1 MVASETT
8 NTLSV
13 IDIDLNY
20 KKGHTLLENNTPTE
34 DRSLY
39 RIGSFYVA
47 IMEITDLGSENI
59 RQLITKFRAFSP
71 DVLVQCMDASVVFG
85 VNHLIRV
92 LQLTV
97 ELWKRG
103 IKISKTMETDF
114 LMRLC
119 CTSQIS
125 KAIEVGGLK
134 NDRAACFILMSED
147 LHSLLKIKKNIKGY
161 YGEKHASVLRTG
173 KNKMARLCSEF
184 GITPRKMDR
193 LLFEN
198 YLVEKAALVK
208 FQSK

>member
-1 MVASETT
+1 MRSV
-8 NTLSV
+8 NLS
-13 IDIDLNY
+13 IKDINLNY
-20 KKGHTLLENNTPTE
+20 KKGPTLLENNIPAE

-39 RIGSFYVA
+39 RIGTFYVA
-47 IMEITDLGSENI
+47 IIEITLGSENLHE
-59 RQLITKFRAFSP
+59 LITKFRAFSP
-71 DVLVQCMDASVVFG
+71 DVLVQGIDASFVFG
-85 VNHLIRV
+85 VNHLLRV

-97 ELWKRG
+97 ESWKRG
-103 IKISKTMETDF
+103 IKISKTMETDI

-134 NDRAACFILMSED
+134 NDSAACFILMSENLD
-147 LHSLLKIKKNIKGY
+147 SVLKIKKYIEGY
-161 YGEKHASVLRTG
+161 YNEIHVSVLRIG

-184 GITPRKMDR
+184 GITYKKMDR
-193 LLFEN
+193 LFFEN